1 MSPWAY
7 PAHHR
12 AVGYSFNATKVMQNS
27 DGPVYAE
34 YAWPLRSSSQPL
46 PFFSE
51 FGSPPFRSHRLLQW
65 RNTSQSLLHYMGPD
79 LADFVAKVFWSL
91 PTRGMPENDSCQA
104 WSSEVGFY
112 GRAGRLRRGFY
123 QRGHLSDV
131 GATFTTKSAQ
141 GGHAGL
147 GSAPVS
153 CRRPY
158 RQPQRSS
165 ISRGSIR
172 QGIE

>member
-1 MSPWAY
+1 MSPWTY
-7 PAHHR
+7 PAYQR

-27 DGPVYAE
+27 DEPVYAE
-34 YAWPLRSSSQPL
+34 YVYWPLRSSSQPL

-79 LADFVAKVFWSL
+79 LA
-91 PTRGMPENDSCQA
+91 
-104 WSSEVGFY
+104 
-112 GRAGRLRRGFY
+112 
-123 QRGHLSDV
+123 
-131 GATFTTKSAQ
+131 Q

-165 ISRGSIR
+165 ISRGSI
-172 QGIE
+172 

>member
-51 FGSPPFRSHRLLQW
+51 FGSPPFRSHRPIAVAQHVHGLCCATW
-65 RNTSQSLLHYMGPD
+65 VRICDGFRTAGP
-79 LADFVAKVFWSL
+79 LAELATRAK
-91 PTRGMPENDSCQA
+91 A
-104 WSSEVGFY
+104 
-112 GRAGRLRRGFY
+112 AGPAFE
-123 QRGHLSDV
+123 S
-131 GATFTTKSAQ
+131 
-141 GGHAGL
+141 
-147 GSAPVS
+147 
-153 CRRPY
+153 
-158 RQPQRSS
+158 RQ
-165 ISRGSIR
+165 
-172 QGIE
+172 